1 METVIPVFEAI
12 TGDLRDL
19 GIPSKRLQVI
29 IKTYNPASQRRA
41 ATQYYIQCSPY
52 ASWKDLSVR
61 LYRNVQ
67 SNALQLARQYVHLV
81 RGNCGTL
88 YSITCTIYLF
98 EFRWEIHKC
107 KMNIL
112 GVNEKIIIV

>member
-12 TGDLRDL
+12 TGDLSDV
-19 GIPSKRLQVI
+19 GIPRDRLEVI
-29 IKTYNPASQRRA
+29 LKMYNPDTQRRA
-41 ATQYYIQCSPY
+41 AAQYYIQCDPD
-52 ASWKDLSVR
+52 ASWRDLSME

-88 YSITCTIYLF
+88 FYITCTIYLF
-98 EFRWEIHKC
+98 EFRWEILKC
-107 KMNIL
+107 FL
-112 GVNEKIIIV
+112 GVNEKLL

>member
-12 TGDLRDL
+12 TGDLSDL

-29 IKTYNPASQRRA
+29 IKVLNPVSQRRA
-41 ATQYYIQCSPY
+41 AAQYYIQCYPD
-52 ASWKDLSVR
+52 ASWKYLSMR
-61 LYRNVQ
+61 LYKMGE

-88 YSITCTIYLF
+88 FYITCTIYLF
-98 EFRWEIHKC
+98 EFRWKIHKC
-107 KMNIL
+107 KL
-112 GVNEKIIIV
+112 KFFVV